1 MYTICITPQ
10 EDGTFKVYTETGA
23 QEAAEAAP
31 AAMGAPSAP
40 QPGMAAAPG
49 APAAPAAPEEGPAE
63 EETGA
68 QIAPTIKE
76 ALTLVLEGLKNNGK
90 IPNTNGAAA
99 NFAEGFS
106 SGKADS
112 PAQPTGA
119 Y

>member
-10 EDGTFKVYTETGA
+10 KDGTFRVYTETDA
-23 QEAAEAAP
+23 QEAAEVAPGATGAP
-31 AAMGAPSAP
+31 AAT
-40 QPGMAAAPG
+40 QPGMAATPG
-49 APAAPAAPEEGPAE
+49 APATPAESPAE